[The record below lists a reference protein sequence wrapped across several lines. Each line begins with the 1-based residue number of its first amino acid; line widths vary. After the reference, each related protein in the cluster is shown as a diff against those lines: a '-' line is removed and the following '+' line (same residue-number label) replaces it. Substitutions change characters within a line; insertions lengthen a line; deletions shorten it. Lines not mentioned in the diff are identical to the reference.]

1 MDFYRICER
10 TTKSGKVEIYPEFL
24 VGRSRDILI
33 QGRDFQAIWDEEKG
47 LWSTDEFDVA
57 TFVDRSLFE
66 HQKKLNGQLETV
78 VKPLSNYSNGL
89 WTSFQTWKSRLP
101 DNGQELNSK
110 LIFADSKPRK
120 EDYATAR
127 LPYSLEDGTPDA
139 WGRLIG
145 VLYDEDARRKLEW
158 IIGSIVA
165 GDSKRIQK
173 FAVLY
178 GPPGSGKSTVLNIL
192 ELLFQ
197 GYTTTF
203 DAGALGSKSDQF
215 ATSSLAKSSLVAID
229 QDGDLSRI
237 ESNGLLNSIV
247 AHETI
252 LINEKG
258 VRRFPKRVNAILF
271 IGTNK
276 PVKITDSKSGII
288 RRLIDISPTGDKLDI
303 GEYQTLMTQIRD
315 ELGRIAN
322 HCLEVYRSLG
332 KHYYDGYRPQEM
344 MMNTNVVFNFVA
356 ENYLQ
361 FKEDGQVTLNM
372 AYKMYKEYCAESN
385 IPYPKSKHLFRE
397 ELRDYFDTFEERV
410 QRGGNRY
417 RSLYSG
423 FRTYLIDAPELEP
436 RPEEPYSLDLD
447 QEESLLDDILM
458 ECPAQQAG
466 PSGTPQFRWA
476 NVHTTLKDIDTH
488 EVHYVKVPENHIV
501 IDFDIKTDG
510 KKDLNRNLQE
520 ASKWPPT
527 YAETSQGGN
536 GIHLHYI
543 YDGDPTELARLYDED
558 IEIKV
563 FTGDSSLRRRVTH
576 CNNIPVAHISEGL
589 PLKERKVINK
599 TTMANEKKLRDLIER
614 NLRKEIHPATK
625 PSIDFIA
632 KILRDAQ
639 DQNMI
644 YDVKDLK
651 PRILAF
657 AMNSTHQAD
666 AAIKTVME
674 MPFTNEDPEVNT
686 IGFPSDELVFFDV
699 EVFPNLFLVNWKVKG
714 NPVVHRMI
722 NPTPEEIEALCEMR
736 LIGFNCR
743 KYDNHIL
750 YARTLGFNN
759 AKLYDLSKRIIENS
773 VTAGFVEAY
782 NLSYTDVYDFA
793 ATKMSLK
800 KWEIELGLHHQEL
813 GLPWDEN
820 VPEERWEEVAEYCDN
835 DVIATE
841 EVFNHLHADW
851 QARLML
857 AQLSGLTPNDTTNKH
872 SQFII
877 FGKNR
882 NPQDEFVYTDLSEQF
897 PGYQYSFGKSTYRG
911 EEVGEGGYVYAEE
924 GIYVDV
930 ALLDV
935 ASMHP
940 TSIECLNLFGNRYT
954 KRFSEIKQ
962 ARVAIKHHDDESAR
976 ALLDGAL
983 VPFLEEGVDY
993 EALAFAL
1000 KIVINSVYGLTAA
1013 KFDNPFKD
1021 PRNVDNIVAKRGA
1034 LFMVDLKHFVQEQ
1047 GFDVAHIKTDSIKI
1061 PRATPEII
1069 EKVMEFGKKYGYTF
1083 EHEATY
1089 DRMCLVNK
1097 AVYVDYCD
1105 GHWSAT
1111 GAQFQHPYVFKELF
1125 SKEELDIKDVA
1136 ETKSVTT
1143 ALYLNNGSEENPEM
1157 EFVGKT
1163 GAFVPV
1169 NRGGGIL
1176 LREKDGNYHAASGST
1191 GYRWV
1196 QFEAFKNAHPE
1207 DWKEWV
1213 DWGYFEGLADTAK
1226 AAVSEYG
1233 DFEAFT
1239 LGA

>member
-158 IIGSIVA
+158 LIGSIVA

-178 GPPGSGKSTVLNIL
+178 GPPGSGKSTILNIL

-303 GEYQTLMTQIRD
+303 SEYQTLMTQIRD

-361 FKEDGQVTLNM
+361 FKEDDSVTLNM

-397 ELRDYFDTFEERV
+397 ELRDYFDDFQDRV

-423 FRTYLIDAPELEP
+423 FRAYLIDTPELEAK
-436 RPEEPYSLDLD
+436 PEEPYSLDLD
-447 QEESLLDDILM
+447 QEESLLDDVLM

-476 NVHTTLKDIDTH
+476 NVRTTLKDIDTH

-563 FTGDSSLRRRVTH
+563 FTGDSSLRRKVTH
-576 CNNIPVAHISEGL
+576 CNNIPVAHISDGL

-599 TTMANEKKLRDLIER
+599 ITMANEKKLRDLIER

-686 IGFPSDELVFFDV
+686 IGFPSDDLVFFDV

-773 VTAGFVEAY
+773 VTAGFLEAY

-882 NPQDEFVYTDLSEQF
+882 NPQDEFVYTDLSQQF

-911 EEVGEGGYVYAEE
+911 EEIGEGGYIYAEE

-940 TSIECLNLFGNRYT
+940 TSIECLNLFGDRYT
-954 KRFSEIKQ
+954 KRFSELKQ
-962 ARVAIKHHDDESAR
+962 ARVAIKHHDDKSAR

-983 VPFLEEGVDY
+983 APFLEEGVDY

-1013 KFDNPFKD
+1013 KFANPFKD

-1125 SKEELDIKDVA
+1125 SKEELDIKDVS

-1143 ALYLNNGSEENPEM
+1143 ALYLNNGTEDKPEM

-1176 LREKDGNYHAASGST
+1176 LREKNGDYHAASGST

-1196 QFEAFKNAHPE
+1196 QFEAFKEAHPD

-1213 DWGYFEGLADTAK
+1213 DWSYFEGLAESAK
-1226 AAVSEYG
+1226 AAISEYG

>member
-303 GEYQTLMTQIRD
+303 GEYQTLLTQIRD
-315 ELGRIAN
+315 ELGKIAN

-361 FKEDGQVTLNM
+361 FKEDDQVTLNM

-397 ELRDYFDTFEERV
+397 ELRDYFDDFQERV
-410 QRGGNRY
+410 QQGGTRY

-423 FRTYLIDAPELEP
+423 FRAYLIDAPELEP
-436 RPEEPYSLDLD
+436 KPEEPYSLDLD
-447 QEESLLDDILM
+447 QEESLLDEVLM

-476 NVHTTLKDIDTH
+476 NVRTTLKDIDTH

-501 IDFDIKTDG
+501 IDFDIKTNG
-510 KKDLNRNLQE
+510 KKDLNCNLQE

-563 FTGDSSLRRRVTH
+563 FTGDSSLRRKVSH
-576 CNNIPVAHISEGL
+576 CNNIPVAHISDGL

-674 MPFTNEDPEVNT
+674 MPFTNEDPEVNV

-841 EVFNHLHADW
+841 EVFKHLHADW

-882 NPQDEFVYTDLSEQF
+882 NPQDEFVYTDLSQQF
-897 PGYQYSFGKSTYRG
+897 PGYQYSFGKSTYRS

-924 GIYVDV
+924 GIYIDV

-940 TSIECLNLFGNRYT
+940 TSIECLNLFGDRYT

-983 VPFLEEGVDY
+983 APFLEEGVDY

-1013 KFDNPFKD
+1013 KFANPFKD

-1143 ALYLNNGSEENPEM
+1143 ALYLNNGTEENPEM

-1196 QFEAFKNAHPE
+1196 QFEAFKNAHPD

-1226 AAVSEYG
+1226 AAVCEYG

>member
-33 QGRDFQAIWDEEKG
+33 QGRDFQAIWDEDKG

-139 WGRLIG
+139 WGRLVG

-158 IIGSIVA
+158 LIGSIVA

-178 GPPGSGKSTVLNIL
+178 GPPGSGKSTILNIL

-271 IGTNK
+271 VGTNK

-303 GEYQTLMTQIRD
+303 SEYQTLMTKIRD

-332 KHYYDGYRPQEM
+332 KHYYDGYRPQDM
-344 MMNTNVVFNFVA
+344 LMNTNVVFNFVA

-361 FKEDGQVTLNM
+361 FKEDDQVTLNM

-397 ELRDYFDTFEERV
+397 ELRDYFEDFQERV
-410 QRGGNRY
+410 QQGGTRY

-423 FRTYLIDAPELEP
+423 FRSYLIDAPELEP
-436 RPEEPYSLDLD
+436 QPEEPYSLDLD
-447 QEESLLDDILM
+447 QEESLLDEVLM

-476 NVHTTLKDIDTH
+476 NVRTTLKDINTH

-558 IEIKV
+558 VEIKV
-563 FTGDSSLRRRVTH
+563 FTGDSSLRRKVTH

-674 MPFTNEDPEVNT
+674 MPFTNEDPEVN
-686 IGFPSDELVFFDV
+686 IVGFPSDELVFFDV

-773 VTAGFVEAY
+773 VTAGFLEAY

-882 NPQDEFVYTDLSEQF
+882 NPQDEFIYTDLSQQF

-940 TSIECLNLFGNRYT
+940 TSIECLNLFGDRYT

-983 VPFLEEGVDY
+983 APFLEEGVDY

-1013 KFDNPFKD
+1013 KFANPFKD

-1196 QFEAFKNAHPE
+1196 QFEAFKNAHPD

>member
-66 HQKKLNGQLETV
+66 HQNKLNGQLETV

-258 VRRFPKRVNAILF
+258 VRRYPKRINALLF

-288 RRLIDISPTGDKLDI
+288 RRLIDISPTGEKLDI
-303 GEYQTLMTQIRD
+303 DEYQTLMTQIRD
-315 ELGRIAN
+315 ELGKIAN

-332 KHYYDGYRPQEM
+332 KHYYDGYRPQDM
-344 MMNTNVVFNFVA
+344 LMNTNVVFNFVA

-361 FKEDGQVTLNM
+361 FKEDNGVSLNM
-372 AYKMYKEYCAESN
+372 AYKMYKEYCTDSN
-385 IPYPKSKHLFRE
+385 IPYPKSRHIFRE
-397 ELRDYFDTFEERV
+397 ELRDYFDEFHERV
-410 QRGGNRY
+410 RQGERRY
-417 RSLYSG
+417 RNLYSG
-423 FRTYLIDAPELEP
+423 FRAYLIDAPELEP
-436 RPEEPYSLDLD
+436 KPEEPYSLDLD
-447 QEESLLDDILM
+447 QEESILDEVLM

-466 PSGTPQFRWA
+466 ANGTPQFRWA
-476 NVHTTLKDIDTH
+476 NVRTHLKDIDTH

-536 GIHLHYI
+536 GVHLHYI
-543 YDGDPTELARLYDED
+543 YDGDPTELARIYDED

-563 FTGDSSLRRRVTH
+563 FTGDSSLRRKVTH
-576 CNNIPVAHISEGL
+576 CNNIPVAHISDGL

-813 GLPWDEN
+813 GLTWDEN

-857 AQLSGLTPNDTTNKH
+857 AKLSGLTPNDTTNKH

-882 NPQDEFVYTDLSEQF
+882 NPQDEFVYTDLSQQF

-924 GIYVDV
+924 GIYVNV

-940 TSIECLNLFGNRYT
+940 TSIECLNLFGDRYT
-954 KRFSEIKQ
+954 KRFSEIKR

-983 VPFLEEGVDY
+983 APFLEEGVDY

-1013 KFDNPFKD
+1013 KFANPFKD

-1196 QFEAFKNAHPE
+1196 QFEAFKEAHLD

>member
-127 LPYSLEDGTPDA
+127 LSYSLEDGTPDA

-158 IIGSIVA
+158 LIGSIVA

-178 GPPGSGKSTVLNIL
+178 GPPGSGKSTILNIL

-203 DAGALGSKSDQF
+203 DAGALGSKTDQF
-215 ATSSLAKSSLVAID
+215 ATSSLGKSSLVAID

-237 ESNGLLNSIV
+237 ETNGLLNSVV

-258 VRRFPKRVNAILF
+258 VRRYPKRINALLF

-288 RRLIDISPTGDKLDI
+288 RRLIDISPTGETVGPD
-303 GEYQTLMTQIRD
+303 EYQTLMTQIRD
-315 ELGRIAN
+315 ELGKIAN
-322 HCLEVYRSLG
+322 HSLGVYRSLG
-332 KHYYDGYRPQEM
+332 KHYYDAYKPQDM
-344 MMNTNVVFNFVA
+344 MLRTNVLYNFVE
-356 ENYLQ
+356 ENYLL
-361 FKEDGQVTLNM
+361 FKTEEYIPLTM
-372 AYKMYKEYCAESN
+372 AYKLYKEYCSESN
-385 IPYPKSKHLFRE
+385 IPYPKSRYIFRE
-397 ELRDYFDTFEERV
+397 ELKDYFNHFDERR
-410 QRGGNRY
+410 QAGGDRLRNV
-417 RSLYSG
+417 YSG
-423 FRTYLIDAPELEP
+423 FRTYLIDSPELEP
-436 RPEEPYSLDLD
+436 SPEEPYSLDLD
-447 QEESLLDDILM
+447 QEESLLDEILM

-476 NVHTTLKDIDTH
+476 NVRTTLKDIDTH

-563 FTGDSSLRRRVTH
+563 FTGDSSLRRKVTH

-674 MPFTNEDPEVNT
+674 MPFTNEDPELNT

-773 VTAGFVEAY
+773 ITAGFVEAY

-882 NPQDEFVYTDLSEQF
+882 NPQDEFVYTDLSQQF
-897 PGYQYSFGKSTYRG
+897 PGYQYSFCKSTYRG

-940 TSIECLNLFGNRYT
+940 TSIECLNLFGDRYT

-983 VPFLEEGVDY
+983 APFLEEGVDY

-1013 KFDNPFKD
+1013 KFANPFKD

-1196 QFEAFKNAHPE
+1196 QFEAFKNAHPD

>member
-127 LPYSLEDGTPDA
+127 LPYSLEDGAPDA

-158 IIGSIVA
+158 LIGSIVA

-303 GEYQTLMTQIRD
+303 SEYQTLMTQIRD
-315 ELGRIAN
+315 ELGKIAN
-322 HCLEVYRSLG
+322 HCLEVYRGLG

-361 FKEDGQVTLNM
+361 FKEEDQVTLNM

-397 ELRDYFDTFEERV
+397 EFRDYFDEFHERV
-410 QRGGNRY
+410 RQGVTRF

-423 FRTYLIDAPELEP
+423 FRAYLIDAPELEP
-436 RPEEPYSLDLD
+436 KPEEPYSLDLD
-447 QEESLLDDILM
+447 QGESLLDEQLM

-466 PSGTPQFRWA
+466 ASGTPQFRWA

-563 FTGDSSLRRRVTH
+563 FTGDSSLRRKVTH

-589 PLKERKVINK
+589 PLKERKMINK

-857 AQLSGLTPNDTTNKH
+857 AKLSGLTPNDTTNKH

-882 NPQDEFVYTDLSEQF
+882 NPQDEFVYTDLSKQF

-940 TSIECLNLFGNRYT
+940 TSIECLNLFGDRYT

-983 VPFLEEGVDY
+983 APFLEEGVDY

-1013 KFDNPFKD
+1013 KFANPFKD

-1125 SKEELDIKDVA
+1125 SKEGLDIKDVA

-1196 QFEAFKNAHPE
+1196 QFEAFKNSHPE

-1213 DWGYFEGLADTAK
+1213 DWGYFEGLADAAK

>member
-127 LPYSLEDGTPDA
+127 LPYSLENGTPDA

-303 GEYQTLMTQIRD
+303 SEYQTLLTQIRD
-315 ELGRIAN
+315 ELGKIAN

-344 MMNTNVVFNFVA
+344 MMNTNVVFNFVS

-361 FKEDGQVTLNM
+361 FKEEDQVTLNM

-397 ELRDYFDTFEERV
+397 EFRDYFDEFHERV
-410 QRGGNRY
+410 RQGENRF

-423 FRTYLIDAPELEP
+423 FRAYLIDAPELEP
-436 RPEEPYSLDLD
+436 KPEEPYSLDLD
-447 QEESLLDDILM
+447 QEESLLDGVLM

-476 NVHTTLKDIDTH
+476 NVRTTLKDINTH

-563 FTGDSSLRRRVTH
+563 FTGDSSLRRKVTH

-651 PRILAF
+651 PRILTF
-657 AMNSTHQAD
+657 AMNSSHQAD

-674 MPFTNEDPEVNT
+674 MPFTNEDPEVNI

-882 NPQDEFVYTDLSEQF
+882 NPQDEFVYTDLSQQF

-940 TSIECLNLFGNRYT
+940 TSIECLNLFGDRYT

-983 VPFLEEGVDY
+983 APFLEEGVDY

-1013 KFDNPFKD
+1013 KFANPFKD

-1069 EKVMEFGKKYGYTF
+1069 EKVMEFGKKYGYIF

-1143 ALYLNNGSEENPEM
+1143 ALYLNNGTEENPEM

-1213 DWGYFEGLADTAK
+1213 DWSYFEGLAESAK

>member
-1 MDFYRICER
+1 M
-10 TTKSGKVEIYPEFL
+10 
-24 VGRSRDILI
+24 
-33 QGRDFQAIWDEEKG
+33 
-47 LWSTDEFDVA
+47 
-57 TFVDRSLFE
+57 
-66 HQKKLNGQLETV
+66 
-78 VKPLSNYSNGL
+78 
-89 WTSFQTWKSRLP
+89 
-101 DNGQELNSK
+101 
-110 LIFADSKPRK
+110 
-120 EDYATAR
+120 
-127 LPYSLEDGTPDA
+127 
-139 WGRLIG
+139 
-145 VLYDEDARRKLEW
+145 
-158 IIGSIVA
+158 A

-237 ESNGLLNSIV
+237 EYNGLLNSIV

-303 GEYQTLMTQIRD
+303 SEYQTLMTQIRD

-361 FKEDGQVTLNM
+361 FKEEDQVTLNM
-372 AYKMYKEYCAESN
+372 AYKMYKEYCTESN

-397 ELRDYFDTFEERV
+397 EFRDYFDEFHERV
-410 QRGGNRY
+410 RQGGNRF
-417 RSLYSG
+417 RNLYSG
-423 FRTYLIDAPELEP
+423 FRAYLIDSPELEP
-436 RPEEPYSLDLD
+436 KPEEPYSLDLD
-447 QEESLLDDILM
+447 QEESLLDGVLM

-476 NVHTTLKDIDTH
+476 NVRTTLKDIDTH

-563 FTGDSSLRRRVTH
+563 FTGDSSLRRKVTH

-674 MPFTNEDPEVNT
+674 MPFTNEDPEVNI

-857 AQLSGLTPNDTTNKH
+857 AKLSGLTPNDTTNKH

-940 TSIECLNLFGNRYT
+940 TSIECLNLFGDRYT

-983 VPFLEEGVDY
+983 APFLEEGVDY

-1013 KFDNPFKD
+1013 KFANPFKD

-1111 GAQFQHPYVFKELF
+1111 GAQFQHSYVFKELF

-1143 ALYLNNGSEENPEM
+1143 ALYLNNGTEDKPEM

-1196 QFEAFKNAHPE
+1196 QFEAFKNAHSD

>member
-10 TTKSGKVEIYPEFL
+10 VKNGKVEIYPEFL
-24 VGRSRDILI
+24 VCRSRDILI
-33 QGRDFQAIWDEEKG
+33 QGGDFQAVWNEEKG

-57 TFVDRSLFE
+57 HIVDKDLFSYQAE
-66 HQKKLNGQLETV
+66 KKGSIDTV
-78 VKPLSNYSNGL
+78 VKPLANYSNGG

-101 DNGQELNSK
+101 DNSHELNTK
-110 LIFADSKPRK
+110 LIFADTASRK
-120 EDYATAR
+120 EDYGTAR

-158 IIGSIVA
+158 LIGSIVA

-203 DAGALGSKSDQF
+203 DAGALGSRSDQF
-215 ATSSLAKSSLVAID
+215 STSSLAKSSLVAID

-237 ESNGLLNSIV
+237 ESNGLLNSAV

-258 VRRFPKRVNAILF
+258 VKRYPKRINAILF

-276 PVKITDSKSGII
+276 PVKITDSKSGLI
-288 RRLIDISPTGDKLDI
+288 RRLIDISPTGETVPAD
-303 GEYQTLMTQIRD
+303 EYQTLMTQIQD
-315 ELGRIAN
+315 ELGKIAN

-332 KHYYDGYRPQEM
+332 KHYYDAYMPQDM
-344 MMNTNVVFNFVA
+344 MLRTNVLYNFVE
-356 ENYLQ
+356 ENYLL
-361 FKEDGQVTLNM
+361 FKSEEYISLTM
-372 AYKMYKEYCAESN
+372 AYKLYKEYCSESN
-385 IPYPKSKHLFRE
+385 IPYPKSRYIFRE
-397 ELRDYFDTFEERV
+397 ELKDYFDGFHSRV
-410 QRGGNRY
+410 
-417 RSLYSG
+417 RSGDDRLRNVYTG
-423 FRTYLIDAPELEP
+423 FRHYLLDSPELEAV
-436 RPEEPYSLDLD
+436 PENPYRLDLD
-447 QEESLLDDILM
+447 HTESLLDGILA

-466 PSGTPQFRWA
+466 PNDTPQYRWK
-476 NVHTTLKDIDTH
+476 NVHTLLKDIDTH
-488 EVHYVKVPENHIV
+488 ETHYVKVPENHIV
-501 IDFDIKTDG
+501 IDFDIKQDG
-510 KKDLNRNLQE
+510 RKDLNRNLQE
-520 ASKWPPT
+520 ASNWPPT
-527 YAETSQGGN
+527 YAETSKGGN
-536 GIHLHYI
+536 GVHLHYI
-543 YDGDPTELARLYDED
+543 YDGDPSELARLYAED

-563 FTGDSSLRRRVTH
+563 FTGDSSLRRKVTH

-599 TTMANEKKLRDLIER
+599 ATMANEKKLRELIER

-625 PSIDFIA
+625 PSVDFIA
-632 KILRDAQ
+632 KILRDAKEQ
-639 DQNMI
+639 GMI

-657 AMNSTHQAD
+657 AMNSTNQSE

-674 MPFTNEDPEVNT
+674 MPFTNEDPDEKI
-686 IGFPSDELVFFDV
+686 IGFPTEELVFFDC
-699 EVFPNLFLVNWKVKG
+699 EVFPNLFIVNWKVKG

-722 NPTPEEIEALCEMR
+722 NPTPEEIEALIEMR

-773 VTAGFVEAY
+773 LTAGFVEAY
-782 NLSYTDVYDFA
+782 NLSYADVYDFA

-813 GLPWDEN
+813 GIPWDEN

-841 EVFNHLHADW
+841 EVFDHLHADW

-857 AQLSGLTPNDTTNKH
+857 AKLSGLTPNDTTNKH
-872 SQFII
+872 SQHII

-882 NPQDEFVYTDLSEQF
+882 NPQSEFVYTDLSKQF
-897 PGYQYSFGKSTYRG
+897 PGYQYAFGKSIYRG
-911 EEVGEGGYVYAEE
+911 EEIGEGGYVYEEE
-924 GIYVDV
+924 GIWVDV
-930 ALLDV
+930 ALLDI

-940 TSIECLNLFGNRYT
+940 TSIECLNLFGDRYT

-962 ARVAIKHHDDESAR
+962 ARVAIKHHDDDTAR
-976 ALLDGAL
+976 KLLDGAL
-983 VPFLEEGVDY
+983 SQFLDEGVDY

-1013 KFDNPFKD
+1013 KFANPFKD

-1047 GFDVAHIKTDSIKI
+1047 GFDVCHIKTDSIKI

-1097 AVYVDYCD
+1097 AVYVDYEA

-1125 SKEELDIKDVA
+1125 SKEELDIRDVA

-1143 ALYLNNGSEENPEM
+1143 ALYLNNGTEEKPEM

-1176 LREKDGNYHAASGST
+1176 LREKDGKYHAASGST
-1191 GYRWV
+1191 GHRWV
-1196 QFEAFKNAHPE
+1196 QYESFKNAHPD

-1213 DWGYFEGLADTAK
+1213 DWSYFEGLAESAK
-1226 AAVSEYG
+1226 AAIEAYG
-1233 DFEAFT
+1233 DFESFV

>member
-66 HQKKLNGQLETV
+66 HQKNHKGQIETV
-78 VKPLSNYSNGL
+78 VKTMSNYNTGL

-101 DNGQELNSK
+101 DNGQELNAK
-110 LIFADSKPRK
+110 LIFADSTPRK

-127 LPYSLEDGTPDA
+127 LPYSLEEGSPDA
-139 WGRLIG
+139 WGTLIG
-145 VLYDEDARRKLEW
+145 TLYDEDARRKLEW
-158 IIGSIVA
+158 LIGSIVA

-215 ATSSLAKSSLVAID
+215 ATSTLGKSSLVAID

-237 ESNGLLNSIV
+237 ETNGLLNSVV

-258 VRRFPKRVNAILF
+258 VKRYPKRINALLF

-288 RRLIDISPTGDKLDI
+288 RRLIDISPTGQTVGAD
-303 GEYQTLMTQIRD
+303 EYQTLMTQIRD
-315 ELGRIAN
+315 ELGKIAN
-322 HCLEVYRSLG
+322 HCLGVYRSLG
-332 KHYYDGYRPQEM
+332 KHYYDAYKPQDM
-344 MMNTNVVFNFVA
+344 MMKTNVIYNFV
-356 ENYLQ
+356 EEHYLL
-361 FKEDGQVTLNM
+361 FKEEEFVSLTM
-372 AYKMYKEYCAESN
+372 AYKLYKEYCSESN
-385 IPYPKSKHLFRE
+385 IPYPSSRHQFRE
-397 ELRDYFDTFEERV
+397 ELKDYFDRFDER
-410 QRGGNRY
+410 RRFGGDRLRNV
-417 RSLYSG
+417 YSG
-423 FRTYLIDAPELEP
+423 FKYHLLDPTELEAT
-436 RPEEPYSLDLD
+436 PEEPYSLDLD
-447 QEESLLDDILM
+447 SSESILDEALAD
-458 ECPAQQAG
+458 CPAQQAG

-476 NVHTTLKDIDTH
+476 NVRTTLREIDTH

-510 KKDLNRNLQE
+510 RKDLNRNLQA
-520 ASKWPPT
+520 ASEWPPT

-536 GIHLHYI
+536 GVHLHYI
-543 YDGDPTELARLYDED
+543 YDGDPSELARLYDED

-563 FTGDSSLRRRVTH
+563 FTGDSSLRRKVTH

-589 PLKERKVINK
+589 PFKEKKVINK
-599 TTMANEKKLRDLIER
+599 TTMANEKKVRELIER
-614 NLRKEIHPATK
+614 NLRKEIHPSTK
-625 PSIDFIA
+625 PSVDFIA
-632 KILRDAQ
+632 KILRDAKEQ
-639 DQNMI
+639 GMV

-651 PRILAF
+651 PRVLAF
-657 AMNSTHQAD
+657 AMNSTNQSE

-674 MPFTNEDPEVNT
+674 MPFTNEDPEEKSV
-686 IGFPSDELVFFDV
+686 GFPTGELVFFDC

-714 NPVVHRMI
+714 NPQVHRMI

-736 LIGFNCR
+736 LVGFNCR

-820 VPEERWEEVAEYCDN
+820 VPEDRWEEVAEYCDN

-857 AQLSGLTPNDTTNKH
+857 AELSGLTPNDTTNKH

-882 NPQDEFVYTDLSEQF
+882 NPQSEFVYTDLSEQF
-897 PGYQYSFGKSTYRG
+897 PGYQYAFGKSTYRG
-911 EEVGEGGYVYAEE
+911 EEVGEGGYVYAEP

-940 TSIECLNLFGNRYT
+940 TSIECLNLFGDRYT

-962 ARVAIKHHDDESAR
+962 ARVAIKHHDDKLAGS
-976 ALLDGAL
+976 LLDGAL
-983 VPFLEEGVDY
+983 KPFLEEGVDY

-1013 KFDNPFKD
+1013 KFPNAFKD

-1097 AVYVDYCD
+1097 AVYVDYED
-1105 GHWSAT
+1105 GKWSAT

-1125 SKEELDIKDVA
+1125 SKEELDIRDVA

-1143 ALYLNNGSEENPEM
+1143 ALYLNNGTEENPDM

-1196 QFEAFKNAHPE
+1196 QFESFKEAHAE
-1207 DWKEWV
+1207 DWKEYV
-1213 DWGYFEGLADTAK
+1213 DWDYFEGLADDAK
-1226 AAVSEYG
+1226 AAVGEFG

>member
-33 QGRDFQAIWDEEKG
+33 QGRDFQAIWNEEKG

-110 LIFADSKPRK
+110 LIFADSKSRK

-139 WGRLIG
+139 WGRLVG

-303 GEYQTLMTQIRD
+303 SEYQTLMTQIRD

-322 HCLEVYRSLG
+322 HCLEVYRGLG

-361 FKEDGQVTLNM
+361 FKEEDQVTLNM

-397 ELRDYFDTFEERV
+397 ELRDYFEDFQERV
-410 QRGGNRY
+410 QQGGTRY

-423 FRTYLIDAPELEP
+423 FRAYLIDAPELEP
-436 RPEEPYSLDLD
+436 QPEEPYSLDLD
-447 QEESLLDDILM
+447 QEESVLDEVLM

-476 NVHTTLKDIDTH
+476 NVRTHLKDIDTH
-488 EVHYVKVPENHIV
+488 KVHYVKVPENHIV
-501 IDFDIKTDG
+501 IDFDIKTNG

-563 FTGDSSLRRRVTH
+563 FTGDSSLRRKVTH

-614 NLRKEIHPATK
+614 NLRKGIHPATK

-699 EVFPNLFLVNWKVKG
+699 EVFPNLFLVNWKVMG

-813 GLPWDEN
+813 GLPWDKN

-841 EVFNHLHADW
+841 EVFKHLHADW

-857 AQLSGLTPNDTTNKH
+857 AELSGLTPNDTTNKH

-882 NPQDEFVYTDLSEQF
+882 NPQDEFVYTDLSQEF

-940 TSIECLNLFGNRYT
+940 TSIECLNLFGDRYT

-983 VPFLEEGVDY
+983 APFLEEGVDY

-1013 KFDNPFKD
+1013 KFANPFKD

-1034 LFMVDLKHFVQEQ
+1034 LFMVDLKHFVQAQ

-1196 QFEAFKNAHPE
+1196 QFEAFKNAHPD

-1213 DWGYFEGLADTAK
+1213 DWGYFEGLADAAK
-1226 AAVSEYG
+1226 AAVCEYG

>member
-101 DNGQELNSK
+101 DNGQELNAK

-127 LPYSLEDGTPDA
+127 LPYSLEDGTPESWD
-139 WGRLIG
+139 RLIG
-145 VLYDEDARRKLEW
+145 ILYDEGARRKLEW

-165 GDSKRIQK
+165 GDSRRLQK

-258 VRRFPKRVNAILF
+258 VRRYPKRINAFLF

-303 GEYQTLMTQIRD
+303 DEYQTLMTQIRD
-315 ELGRIAN
+315 ELGKIAN
-322 HCLEVYRSLG
+322 HCLGVYRSLG
-332 KHYYDGYRPQEM
+332 KHYYDGYRPQDM
-344 MMNTNVVFNFVA
+344 LMNTNVVFNFVA

-361 FKEDGQVTLNM
+361 FKEDDGVTLNM

-385 IPYPKSKHLFRE
+385 IPYPKSRHVFRE
-397 ELRDYFDTFEERV
+397 ELRDYFDEFHERV
-410 QRGGNRY
+410 QQGGNRF

-423 FRTYLIDAPELEP
+423 FRAYLIDAPELEP
-436 RPEEPYSLDLD
+436 NPEEPYSLDLD
-447 QEESLLDDILM
+447 QEESLLDEQLM

-466 PSGTPQFRWA
+466 PNGTPQFRWA
-476 NVHTTLKDIDTH
+476 NVRTTLKDIDTH

-501 IDFDIKTDG
+501 IDFDIKVDG
-510 KKDLNRNLQE
+510 KKDLTRNLQE

-536 GIHLHYI
+536 GVHLHYI

-563 FTGDSSLRRRVTH
+563 FTGDSSLRRKVSH

-599 TTMANEKKLRDLIER
+599 TTMSNEKKLRDLIER
-614 NLRKEIHPATK
+614 NLRKEIHPSTK
-625 PSIDFIA
+625 PSVDFIA

-674 MPFTNEDPEVNT
+674 MPFTNEDPEEKVV
-686 IGFPSDELVFFDV
+686 GFPSGELVFFDV
-699 EVFPNLFLVNWKVKG
+699 EVFPNLFLVNWKVMG
-714 NPVVHRMI
+714 IPTVHRMI

-736 LIGFNCR
+736 LVGFNCR

-841 EVFNHLHADW
+841 EVFKHLHADW

-857 AQLSGLTPNDTTNKH
+857 AKLSGLTPNDTTNKH

-882 NPQDEFVYTDLSEQF
+882 NPQSEFVYTDLSQQF

-911 EEVGEGGYVYAEE
+911 EEVGEGGYVDAEE

-930 ALLDV
+930 ALLDI

-940 TSIECLNLFGNRYT
+940 TSIECLNLFGDRYT

-962 ARVAIKHHDDESAR
+962 ARVAIKHHDDETAR

-983 VPFLEEGVDY
+983 APFLEEGVDY

-1013 KFDNPFKD
+1013 KFANPFKD

-1097 AVYVDYCD
+1097 AVYVAYCD

-1125 SKEELDIKDVA
+1125 SKEELNIKDVA

-1143 ALYLNNGSEENPEM
+1143 ALYLNNGTEENPEM

-1191 GYRWV
+1191 GHRWV
-1196 QFEAFKNAHPE
+1196 QFESFKEAHPD

-1213 DWGYFEGLADTAK
+1213 DWSYFEGLAESAK
-1226 AAVSEYG
+1226 AAISEYG

>member
-303 GEYQTLMTQIRD
+303 SEYQTLMTQIRD
-315 ELGRIAN
+315 ELGKIAN
-322 HCLEVYRSLG
+322 HCLDVYRSLG

-361 FKEDGQVTLNM
+361 FKEDNAVTLNM
-372 AYKMYKEYCAESN
+372 AYKMYKEYCTESN
-385 IPYPKSKHLFRE
+385 IPYPKSRHLFRE
-397 ELRDYFDTFEERV
+397 ELRDYFDDFQERV
-410 QRGGNRY
+410 QQGGNRY

-423 FRTYLIDAPELEP
+423 FRAYLIDAPELEP
-436 RPEEPYSLDLD
+436 KPEEPYSLDLD
-447 QEESLLDDILM
+447 QEESLLDEILM

-476 NVHTTLKDIDTH
+476 NVCTTLKDIDTH

-563 FTGDSSLRRRVTH
+563 FTGDSSLRRKVSH
-576 CNNIPVAHISEGL
+576 CNNIPIAHISEGL

-882 NPQDEFVYTDLSEQF
+882 NPQDEFVYTDLSQQF

-930 ALLDV
+930 ALLDI

-940 TSIECLNLFGNRYT
+940 TSIECLNLFGDRYT
-954 KRFSEIKQ
+954 KRFSEIKK

-983 VPFLEEGVDY
+983 APFLEEGVDY

-1013 KFDNPFKD
+1013 KFANPFKD
-1021 PRNVDNIVAKRGA
+1021 PRNMDNIVAKRGA

-1125 SKEELDIKDVA
+1125 SKEGLDIKDVA

-1196 QFEAFKNAHPE
+1196 QFEAFKNAHPD

-1213 DWGYFEGLADTAK
+1213 DWSYFEGLAESAK
-1226 AAVSEYG
+1226 AAVCEYG

>member
-303 GEYQTLMTQIRD
+303 SEYQTLMTQIRD

-361 FKEDGQVTLNM
+361 FKEDDAVTLNM

-385 IPYPKSKHLFRE
+385 IPYTKSKHLFRE
-397 ELRDYFDTFEERV
+397 ELRDYFDDFQDRV

-423 FRTYLIDAPELEP
+423 FRAYLIDAPELEAS
-436 RPEEPYSLDLD
+436 PEEPYSLDLD
-447 QEESLLDDILM
+447 QEESILDEQLM

-476 NVHTTLKDIDTH
+476 NVRTTLKDIDTH

-563 FTGDSSLRRRVTH
+563 FTGDSSLRRKVTH

-722 NPTPEEIEALCEMR
+722 NPTPEEIESLCEMR

-759 AKLYDLSKRIIENS
+759 AKLYDLSKRIIDNS

-882 NPQDEFVYTDLSEQF
+882 NPQDEFVYTDLSQQF

-940 TSIECLNLFGNRYT
+940 TSIECLNLFGDRYT
-954 KRFSEIKQ
+954 KRFSEIKK

-983 VPFLEEGVDY
+983 APFLEEGVDY

-1013 KFDNPFKD
+1013 KFANPFKD

-1069 EKVMEFGKKYGYTF
+1069 EKVMKFGKKYGYTF

-1125 SKEELDIKDVA
+1125 SNEELDIKDVA

-1143 ALYLNNGSEENPEM
+1143 ALYLNNGTEDNPEM

-1196 QFEAFKNAHPE
+1196 QFEAFKNAHPD

-1213 DWGYFEGLADTAK
+1213 DWSYFEGLADTAK
-1226 AAVSEYG
+1226 AAVGEYG

>member
-10 TTKSGKVEIYPEFL
+10 TTKSGKVEIYPECL

-120 EDYATAR
+120 EDYATTR
-127 LPYSLEDGTPDA
+127 LPYSLEDGPPDA

-178 GPPGSGKSTVLNIL
+178 GPPGSGKSTILNIL

-215 ATSSLAKSSLVAID
+215 ATSSLSKSSLVAID

-258 VRRFPKRVNAILF
+258 VRRYPKRINAILF

-288 RRLIDISPTGDKLDI
+288 RRLIDISPTGNKLDI

-315 ELGRIAN
+315 ELGKIAN

-332 KHYYDGYRPQEM
+332 KYYYDGYRPQDM
-344 MMNTNVVFNFVA
+344 LMNTNVVFNFVA

-361 FKEDGQVTLNM
+361 FKDDDVVTLNM

-397 ELRDYFDTFEERV
+397 ELRDYFDDFQDRV

-423 FRTYLIDAPELEP
+423 FRAYLIDDPELEP
-436 RPEEPYSLDLD
+436 KPEEPYSLDLD
-447 QEESLLDDILM
+447 QEESLLDEVLM

-466 PSGTPQFRWA
+466 ANGTPQFRWA
-476 NVHTTLKDIDTH
+476 NVRTTLKDINTH

-563 FTGDSSLRRRVTH
+563 FTGDSSLRRKVTH
-576 CNNIPVAHISEGL
+576 CNNIQVAHISEGL

-674 MPFTNEDPEVNT
+674 MPFTNEDPEVNV

-841 EVFNHLHADW
+841 EVFKHLHADW

-857 AQLSGLTPNDTTNKH
+857 AKLSGLTPNDTTNKH

-930 ALLDV
+930 ALLDI

-940 TSIECLNLFGNRYT
+940 TSIECLNLFGDRYT

-983 VPFLEEGVDY
+983 APFLEEGVDY

-1013 KFDNPFKD
+1013 KFANPFKD

-1143 ALYLNNGSEENPEM
+1143 ALYLNNGTEDSPEM

-1196 QFEAFKNAHPE
+1196 QFEAFKNAHPD

>member
-303 GEYQTLMTQIRD
+303 SEYQTLMTQIRD
-315 ELGRIAN
+315 ELGKIAS

-361 FKEDGQVTLNM
+361 FKEENQVTLNM

-423 FRTYLIDAPELEP
+423 FRTYLIDAPELEAS
-436 RPEEPYSLDLD
+436 PEEPYSLDLD
-447 QEESLLDDILM
+447 QEESLLDEVLM

-476 NVHTTLKDIDTH
+476 NVRTHLKDIDTH

-563 FTGDSSLRRRVTH
+563 FTGDSSLRRKVAH

-614 NLRKEIHPATK
+614 NLRKEIHHATK

-911 EEVGEGGYVYAEE
+911 EEVGEGGYIYAEE

-935 ASMHP
+935 ESMHP
-940 TSIECLNLFGNRYT
+940 TSIECLNLFGDRYT
-954 KRFSEIKQ
+954 KRFSEIKL

-983 VPFLEEGVDY
+983 APFLDEGVDY

-1013 KFDNPFKD
+1013 KFANPFKD

-1061 PRATPEII
+1061 PRATPEIV

-1143 ALYLNNGSEENPEM
+1143 ALYLNNGTEENPEM

-1233 DFEAFT
+1233 DFESFT

>member
-66 HQKKLNGQLETV
+66 HQKNHKGQIETV
-78 VKPLSNYSNGL
+78 VKTMSNYNTGL

-110 LIFADSKPRK
+110 LIFADSNPRK

-127 LPYSLEDGTPDA
+127 LPYSLEEGSPDA

-145 VLYDEDARRKLEW
+145 TLYDEDARRKLEW
-158 IIGSIVA
+158 LIGSIVA

-215 ATSSLAKSSLVAID
+215 ATSSLGKSSLVAID

-258 VRRFPKRVNAILF
+258 VRRYPKRVNAILF
-271 IGTNK
+271 VGTNK

-288 RRLIDISPTGDKLDI
+288 RRLIDISPTGNKLDVS
-303 GEYQTLMTQIRD
+303 EYQTLMTQVRD

-322 HCLEVYRSLG
+322 HCLVTYRSLG
-332 KHYYDGYRPQEM
+332 KHYYDAYTPQGM
-344 MMNTNVVFNFVA
+344 MLRTNVLYNFVE
-356 ENYLQ
+356 ENYLL
-361 FKEDGQVTLNM
+361 FKEEKYISLTM
-372 AYKMYKEYCAESN
+372 AYKLYKEYCSESN
-385 IPYPKSKHLFRE
+385 IPYPKSRYLFRE
-397 ELRDYFDTFEERV
+397 ELKDYFDEFHSRV
-410 QRGGNRY
+410 
-417 RSLYSG
+417 RSGDDRLCNVYTG
-423 FRTYLIDAPELEP
+423 FKHHLLDPAELKASPEK
-436 RPEEPYSLDLD
+436 PYSLALD
-447 QEESLLDDILM
+447 YSESLLDDLLAD
-458 ECPAQQAG
+458 CPAQRAG
-466 PSGTPQFRWA
+466 DHGAPQFRWA
-476 NVHTTLKDIDTH
+476 NVRTTLREVDTSM
-488 EVHYVKVPENHIV
+488 VHYVKVPENHIV
-501 IDFDIKTDG
+501 IDFDIKINGEKSLT
-510 KKDLNRNLQE
+510 RNLEE

-527 YAETSQGGN
+527 YAEVSQGGK

-563 FTGDSSLRRRVTH
+563 FTGDSSLRRKVTH

-589 PLKERKVINK
+589 PFKEKKVINK
-599 TTMANEKKLRDLIER
+599 TTMANEKKVRELIER
-614 NLRKEIHPATK
+614 NLRKEIHPSTK

-632 KILRDAQ
+632 KILRDAKEQ
-639 DQNMI
+639 GMV

-651 PRILAF
+651 PRVLAF
-657 AMNSTHQAD
+657 AMNSTHQAE

-674 MPFTNEDPEVNT
+674 MPFTNEDPEEKTV
-686 IGFPSDELVFFDV
+686 GFPTGELVFFDC

-714 NPVVHRMI
+714 NPTVHRMI

-736 LIGFNCR
+736 LVGFNCR

-750 YARTLGFNN
+750 YARTLGFTN

-813 GLPWDEN
+813 GIPWDEN
-820 VPEERWEEVAEYCDN
+820 VPEDRWEEVAAYCDN

-857 AQLSGLTPNDTTNKH
+857 AELSGLTPNDTTNKH

-882 NPQDEFVYTDLSEQF
+882 NPQSEFVYTDLSEQF

-911 EEVGEGGYVYAEE
+911 EEVGEGGYVYAEP

-940 TSIECLNLFGNRYT
+940 TSIECLNLFGDRYT

-962 ARVAIKHHDDESAR
+962 ARVAIKHHDDETAR
-976 ALLDGAL
+976 KLLDGAL
-983 VPFLEEGVDY
+983 APFLEEGVDY

-1061 PRATPEII
+1061 PRATSEII
-1069 EKVMEFGKKYGYTF
+1069 KKVMAFGKKYGYTF

-1097 AVYVDYCD
+1097 AVYVDYED
-1105 GHWSAT
+1105 GKWSAT

-1125 SKEELDIKDVA
+1125 SKEELDIRDVA

-1143 ALYLNNGSEENPEM
+1143 ALYLNNGTEEKPEM

-1191 GYRWV
+1191 GHRWV
-1196 QFEAFKNAHPE
+1196 QFESFKEAHAD

-1213 DWGYFEGLADTAK
+1213 DWSYFEGLADDAK
-1226 AAVSEYG
+1226 AAVGDFG

>member
-303 GEYQTLMTQIRD
+303 SEYQTLMTQIRD
-315 ELGRIAN
+315 ELGQIAN

-361 FKEDGQVTLNM
+361 FKEDNAVTLNM

-385 IPYPKSKHLFRE
+385 IPYPKSRHIFRE
-397 ELRDYFDTFEERV
+397 ELRDYFDDFQERV
-410 QRGGNRY
+410 QQGGNRC

-423 FRTYLIDAPELEP
+423 FRAYLIDAPELEP
-436 RPEEPYSLDLD
+436 KPEEPYSLDLD
-447 QEESLLDDILM
+447 QEESLLDVVLM

-466 PSGTPQFRWA
+466 SNGTPQFRWA
-476 NVHTTLKDIDTH
+476 NVRTTLKDIDTH

-563 FTGDSSLRRRVTH
+563 FTGDSSLRRKVTH

-674 MPFTNEDPEVNT
+674 MPFTNEDPEVNV

-699 EVFPNLFLVNWKVKG
+699 EVFPNLFLVNWKVKD

-882 NPQDEFVYTDLSEQF
+882 NPQDEFVYTDLSQQF
-897 PGYQYSFGKSTYRG
+897 SGYQYSFGKSTYRG

-940 TSIECLNLFGNRYT
+940 TSIECLNLFGDRYT

-962 ARVAIKHHDDESAR
+962 ARVAIKHHDDETAR

-983 VPFLEEGVDY
+983 APFLEEGVDY

-1013 KFDNPFKD
+1013 KFANPFKD

-1069 EKVMEFGKKYGYTF
+1069 EKVMEFGRKYGYTF

-1143 ALYLNNGSEENPEM
+1143 ALYLNNGTEENPEM

-1169 NRGGGIL
+1169 NRGGGTL

-1196 QFEAFKNAHPE
+1196 QFESFKEAHPG

-1213 DWGYFEGLADTAK
+1213 DWSYFEGLAESAK
-1226 AAVSEYG
+1226 AAIGEYG

>member
-158 IIGSIVA
+158 LIGSIVA

-288 RRLIDISPTGDKLDI
+288 RRLIDISPTGDKLDVS
-303 GEYQTLMTQIRD
+303 EYQTLLTQIRD
-315 ELGRIAN
+315 ELGKIAN

-361 FKEDGQVTLNM
+361 FKEDDAVTLNM

-385 IPYPKSKHLFRE
+385 IPYPKSKYIFRE
-397 ELRDYFDTFEERV
+397 ELRDYFDDFQERV
-410 QRGGNRY
+410 RRGGNRF

-423 FRTYLIDAPELEP
+423 FRAYLIDAPELEP
-436 RPEEPYSLDLD
+436 KPEEPYSLDLD
-447 QEESLLDDILM
+447 QEESLLDDVLM
-458 ECPAQQAG
+458 ERPAQQAG
-466 PSGTPQFRWA
+466 ANGTPQFRWA
-476 NVHTTLKDIDTH
+476 NVRTTLKDINTH

-563 FTGDSSLRRRVTH
+563 FTGDSSLRRKVTH

-589 PLKERKVINK
+589 PLKEHKVINK

-674 MPFTNEDPEVNT
+674 MPFTNENPEVN
-686 IGFPSDELVFFDV
+686 IVGFPSDELVFFDV
-699 EVFPNLFLVNWKVKG
+699 EVFPNLFLVNWKVMG

-800 KWEIELGLHHQEL
+800 KWEIELGLHHREL

-841 EVFNHLHADW
+841 EVFKHLHADW

-882 NPQDEFVYTDLSEQF
+882 NPQDEFVYTDLSQQF

-930 ALLDV
+930 ALLDI

-940 TSIECLNLFGNRYT
+940 TSIECLNLFGDRYT

-1013 KFDNPFKD
+1013 KFANPFKD

-1196 QFEAFKNAHPE
+1196 QFEAFKEAHPD

-1213 DWGYFEGLADTAK
+1213 DWSYFEGLAESAK
-1226 AAVSEYG
+1226 AAVCEYG

>member
-66 HQKKLNGQLETV
+66 HQKKLNGQLDTV
-78 VKPLSNYSNGL
+78 VKTMSNYNTGL

-110 LIFADSKPRK
+110 LIFADSTPRK

-139 WGRLIG
+139 WGRLVG

-158 IIGSIVA
+158 LIGSIVA

-178 GPPGSGKSTVLNIL
+178 GPPGSGKSTILNIL

-215 ATSSLAKSSLVAID
+215 ATSSLGKSSLVAID

-237 ESNGLLNSIV
+237 ETNGLLNSVV

-258 VRRFPKRVNAILF
+258 VKRYPKRINALLF

-288 RRLIDISPTGDKLDI
+288 RRLIDISPTGETVGAD
-303 GEYQTLMTQIRD
+303 EYQTLMTQIRD
-315 ELGRIAN
+315 EFGKIAN
-322 HCLEVYRSLG
+322 HCLGVYRSLG
-332 KHYYDGYRPQEM
+332 KHYYDAYKPQDM
-344 MMNTNVVFNFVA
+344 MLRTNVLYNFVE
-356 ENYLQ
+356 ENYLL
-361 FKEDGQVTLNM
+361 FKTEEYIPLSM
-372 AYKMYKEYCAESN
+372 AYKLYKEYCEESN
-385 IPYPKSKHLFRE
+385 IPYPKSRYIFRE
-397 ELRDYFDTFEERV
+397 ELKDYFDNFEERRRV
-410 QRGGNRY
+410 EGDRP
-417 RSLYSG
+417 RSVYSG
-423 FRTYLIDAPELEP
+423 FKHYLLDSPQLDAS
-436 RPEEPYSLDLD
+436 PEEPYSIDLD
-447 QEESLLDDILM
+447 QEESILDEVLM

-476 NVHTTLKDIDTH
+476 NVRTTLKDIDTH

-543 YDGDPTELARLYDED
+543 YNGDPTELARLYDED

-563 FTGDSSLRRRVTH
+563 FTGDSSLRRKVTH

-657 AMNSTHQAD
+657 AMNSSHQAD

-857 AQLSGLTPNDTTNKH
+857 AKLSGLTPNDTTNKH

-940 TSIECLNLFGNRYT
+940 TSIECLNLFGDRYT

-983 VPFLEEGVDY
+983 ATFLEEGVDY

-1013 KFDNPFKD
+1013 KFANPFKD

-1196 QFEAFKNAHPE
+1196 QFEAFKNSHPE

-1213 DWGYFEGLADTAK
+1213 DWSYFEGLTDTAK

>member
-139 WGRLIG
+139 WGRLVG

-288 RRLIDISPTGDKLDI
+288 RRLIDITPTGDKLDI

-315 ELGRIAN
+315 ELGQIAN

-361 FKEDGQVTLNM
+361 FKEDDAVTLNM

-397 ELRDYFDTFEERV
+397 ELRDYFDDFQDRV

-423 FRTYLIDAPELEP
+423 FRAYLIDAPKLEAS
-436 RPEEPYSLDLD
+436 PEEPYSLDLD
-447 QEESLLDDILM
+447 QEESLIDEVLM

-476 NVHTTLKDIDTH
+476 NVRTHLKDIDTH
-488 EVHYVKVPENHIV
+488 EVHYVKVPENHII

-563 FTGDSSLRRRVTH
+563 FTGDSSLRRKVAH
-576 CNNIPVAHISEGL
+576 CNNIPVAHISKGL
-589 PLKERKVINK
+589 PLKDRKVINK

-722 NPTPEEIEALCEMR
+722 NPTPEEIESLCEMR

-882 NPQDEFVYTDLSEQF
+882 NPQDEFVYTDLSQQF

-940 TSIECLNLFGNRYT
+940 TSIECLNLFGDRYT

-983 VPFLEEGVDY
+983 APFLEEGVDY

-1013 KFDNPFKD
+1013 KFANPFKD

-1213 DWGYFEGLADTAK
+1213 DWSYFEGLADTAK

>member
-127 LPYSLEDGTPDA
+127 LPYSLEDGTPNA

-288 RRLIDISPTGDKLDI
+288 RRLIDITPTGDKLDI

-315 ELGRIAN
+315 ELGQIAN
-322 HCLEVYRSLG
+322 NCLEVYRSLG

-361 FKEDGQVTLNM
+361 FKEDDAVTLNM

-397 ELRDYFDTFEERV
+397 ELRDYFDDFQDRV

-423 FRTYLIDAPELEP
+423 FRAYLIDAPELEP
-436 RPEEPYSLDLD
+436 KPEEPYSLDLD
-447 QEESLLDDILM
+447 QEESILDEVLM

-476 NVHTTLKDIDTH
+476 NVRTHLKDINTH

-563 FTGDSSLRRRVTH
+563 FTGDSSLRRKVTH

-674 MPFTNEDPEVNT
+674 MPFTNEDPEVNV

-857 AQLSGLTPNDTTNKH
+857 AKLSGLTPNDTTNKH

-882 NPQDEFVYTDLSEQF
+882 NPQDEFVYTDLSERF
-897 PGYQYSFGKSTYRG
+897 PGYRYSFGKSTYRG

-940 TSIECLNLFGNRYT
+940 TSIECLNLFGDRYT

-962 ARVAIKHHDDESAR
+962 ARVAIKHHDDDTAR
-976 ALLDGAL
+976 KLLDGAL
-983 VPFLEEGVDY
+983 SPFLDEGVDY

-1013 KFDNPFKD
+1013 KFANPFKD

-1061 PRATPEII
+1061 PRATTEII

-1196 QFEAFKNAHPE
+1196 QFEAFKNAHPD

>member
-101 DNGQELNSK
+101 DNGQELNAK

-237 ESNGLLNSIV
+237 ESNGLLNSAV

-303 GEYQTLMTQIRD
+303 SEYQTLMTQIRD
-315 ELGRIAN
+315 ELGKIAN
-322 HCLEVYRSLG
+322 HCLGVYRSLG

-344 MMNTNVVFNFVA
+344 IMNTNVVFNFVS

-361 FKEDGQVTLNM
+361 FKEEDQVTLNM

-397 ELRDYFDTFEERV
+397 EFRDYFDNFQERV
-410 QRGGNRY
+410 RQGGNRY

-423 FRTYLIDAPELEP
+423 FRAYLIDAPELEAS
-436 RPEEPYSLDLD
+436 PEEPYSLDLD
-447 QEESLLDDILM
+447 QGESLLDEQLM

-466 PSGTPQFRWA
+466 PNGTPRFRWA
-476 NVHTTLKDIDTH
+476 NVRTTLKDIDTH

-501 IDFDIKTDG
+501 IDFDIKVDG

-563 FTGDSSLRRRVTH
+563 FTGDSSLRRKVSH

-632 KILRDAQ
+632 KILQDAQ

-674 MPFTNEDPEVNT
+674 MPFTNEDPEVNI

-940 TSIECLNLFGNRYT
+940 TSIECLNLFGDRYT

-983 VPFLEEGVDY
+983 APFLEEGVDY

-1213 DWGYFEGLADTAK
+1213 DWSYFEGLAESAK
-1226 AAVSEYG
+1226 AAVGEYG

>member
-139 WGRLIG
+139 WGRLVG

-303 GEYQTLMTQIRD
+303 SEYQTLMTQIRD
-315 ELGRIAN
+315 ELGKIAN

-361 FKEDGQVTLNM
+361 FKEDDAVTLNM

-410 QRGGNRY
+410 RRGGNRY

-423 FRTYLIDAPELEP
+423 FRAYLIDAPELEP
-436 RPEEPYSLDLD
+436 KPEEPYSLDLD
-447 QEESLLDDILM
+447 QEESLLDEQLM

-466 PSGTPQFRWA
+466 ANGTPQFRWA
-476 NVHTTLKDIDTH
+476 NVRTTLKDIDTH

-536 GIHLHYI
+536 GVHLHYI

-563 FTGDSSLRRRVTH
+563 FTGDSSLRRKVTH

-599 TTMANEKKLRDLIER
+599 TTMTNEKKLRDLIER

-699 EVFPNLFLVNWKVKG
+699 EVFPNLFLVNWKVKD

-857 AQLSGLTPNDTTNKH
+857 AKLSGLTPNDTTNKH

-882 NPQDEFVYTDLSEQF
+882 NPQDEFVYTDLSQQF

-930 ALLDV
+930 ALLDI

-940 TSIECLNLFGNRYT
+940 TSIECLNLFGDRYT

-983 VPFLEEGVDY
+983 APFLEEGVDY
-993 EALAFAL
+993 EALTFAL

-1013 KFDNPFKD
+1013 KFANPFKD

-1169 NRGGGIL
+1169 NSGGGIL

-1196 QFEAFKNAHPE
+1196 QFEAFKNAHSE

-1213 DWGYFEGLADTAK
+1213 DWSYFEGLADTAK
-1226 AAVSEYG
+1226 AAVCEYG

>member
-139 WGRLIG
+139 WGRLVE

-303 GEYQTLMTQIRD
+303 SEYQTLMTQIRD
-315 ELGRIAN
+315 ELGKIAN

-361 FKEDGQVTLNM
+361 FKEDDVVTLNM
-372 AYKMYKEYCAESN
+372 AYKMYKEYCADSN
-385 IPYPKSKHLFRE
+385 IPYPKSRHIFRE
-397 ELRDYFDTFEERV
+397 ELRDYFEDFQERV
-410 QRGGNRY
+410 QQGGNRY

-423 FRTYLIDAPELEP
+423 FRYYLIDAPELEAK
-436 RPEEPYSLDLD
+436 PEEPYSLDLD
-447 QEESLLDDILM
+447 QEESLLDDVLM

-466 PSGTPQFRWA
+466 ANGTPQFRWA
-476 NVHTTLKDIDTH
+476 NVRTTLKDIDTH

-563 FTGDSSLRRRVTH
+563 FHGDSSLRRKVTH

-589 PLKERKVINK
+589 PLKARKVINK

-857 AQLSGLTPNDTTNKH
+857 AKLSGLTPNDTTNKH

-882 NPQDEFVYTDLSEQF
+882 NPQDEFVYTDLSQQF
-897 PGYQYSFGKSTYRG
+897 PGYQYSFGKSIYRG

-940 TSIECLNLFGNRYT
+940 TSIECLNLFGDRYT

-983 VPFLEEGVDY
+983 APFLEEGVDY

-1013 KFDNPFKD
+1013 KFTNPFKD

>member
-127 LPYSLEDGTPDA
+127 LPYSLEDGAPDA

-288 RRLIDISPTGDKLDI
+288 RRLIDITPTGDKLDI

-315 ELGRIAN
+315 ELGQIAN

-361 FKEDGQVTLNM
+361 FKEDDAVTLNM

-397 ELRDYFDTFEERV
+397 ELRDYFDDFQDRV

-423 FRTYLIDAPELEP
+423 FRAYLIDAPELEAS
-436 RPEEPYSLDLD
+436 PEEPYSLDLD
-447 QEESLLDDILM
+447 QEESLLDEVLM

-476 NVHTTLKDIDTH
+476 NVRTHLKDIDTH

-563 FTGDSSLRRRVTH
+563 FTGDSSLRRKVAH

-666 AAIKTVME
+666 AAIKTVMG
-674 MPFTNEDPEVNT
+674 MPFTNEDPEVN
-686 IGFPSDELVFFDV
+686 IVGFPSDELVFFDV

-882 NPQDEFVYTDLSEQF
+882 NPQDEFVYTDLSQQF

-940 TSIECLNLFGNRYT
+940 TSIECLNLFGDRYT

-962 ARVAIKHHDDESAR
+962 ARVAIKHHDDKSAR

-983 VPFLEEGVDY
+983 APFLEEGVDY

-1013 KFDNPFKD
+1013 KFANPFKD

-1143 ALYLNNGSEENPEM
+1143 VLYLNNGSEENPEM

-1196 QFEAFKNAHPE
+1196 QFEAFKNAHPD

-1226 AAVSEYG
+1226 AAVCEYG

>member
-127 LPYSLEDGTPDA
+127 LPYSLEDGIPDA
-139 WGRLIG
+139 WGRLVG

-158 IIGSIVA
+158 LIGSIVA

-178 GPPGSGKSTVLNIL
+178 GPPGSGKSTILNIL

-288 RRLIDISPTGDKLDI
+288 RRLIDISPTGDKLDVS
-303 GEYQTLMTQIRD
+303 EYQTLMTQIRG

-322 HCLEVYRSLG
+322 RCLEVYRSLG

-361 FKEDGQVTLNM
+361 FKEDDQVTLNM

-397 ELRDYFDTFEERV
+397 ELRDYFDDFQERV
-410 QRGGNRY
+410 RQGGNRY

-436 RPEEPYSLDLD
+436 KPEEPYSLDLD
-447 QEESLLDDILM
+447 QEESLLDEQLM

-466 PSGTPQFRWA
+466 PNGTPQFRWA
-476 NVHTTLKDIDTH
+476 NVRTTLKDINTH

-563 FTGDSSLRRRVTH
+563 FTGDSSLRRKVTH

-674 MPFTNEDPEVNT
+674 MPFTNDDPEVNT

-722 NPTPEEIEALCEMR
+722 NPAPEEIEALCEMR

-857 AQLSGLTPNDTTNKH
+857 AKLSGLTPNDTTNKH

-897 PGYQYSFGKSTYRG
+897 PGYKYSFGKSTYRG

-940 TSIECLNLFGNRYT
+940 TSIECLNLFGDRYT

-983 VPFLEEGVDY
+983 APFLEEGVDY

-1013 KFDNPFKD
+1013 KFANPFKD

-1213 DWGYFEGLADTAK
+1213 DWGYFEGLADAAK
-1226 AAVSEYG
+1226 AAVGEYG

-1239 LGA
+1239 LGV

>member
-33 QGRDFQAIWDEEKG
+33 QGRDFQAIWDESRG

-57 TFVDRSLFE
+57 TLVDRDLFE
-66 HQKKLNGQLETV
+66 HQKNHKGQIETV
-78 VKPLSNYSNGL
+78 VKTMSNYNTGL

-110 LIFADSKPRK
+110 LIFADSTPRK

-127 LPYSLEDGTPDA
+127 LPYSLEDGAPESWD
-139 WGRLIG
+139 RLIG
-145 VLYDEDARRKLEW
+145 VLYAEDDRRKLEW
-158 IIGSIVA
+158 LIGSIVA

-178 GPPGSGKSTVLNIL
+178 GPPGSGKSTVLNLL

-203 DAGALGSKSDQF
+203 DAGALGSKTDQF
-215 ATSSLAKSSLVAID
+215 STSTLAKSSLVAID

-237 ESNGLLNSIV
+237 ESNGLLNSVV
-247 AHETI
+247 AHETV

-258 VRRFPKRVNAILF
+258 VKRYPKRINAILF

-288 RRLIDISPTGDKLDI
+288 RRLIDISPTGHKLDI
-303 GEYQTLMTQIRD
+303 GEYQTLMTQVLD
-315 ELGRIAN
+315 ELGKIAN
-322 HCLEVYRSLG
+322 HCLGVYRSLG
-332 KHYYDGYRPQEM
+332 RHYYDAYKPQDM
-344 MMNTNVVFNFVA
+344 MMKTNVLYNFVE
-356 ENYLQ
+356 ENYLL
-361 FKEDGQVTLNM
+361 FKEEEYISLTM
-372 AYKMYKEYCAESN
+372 AYKLYKEYCSESN
-385 IPYPKSKHLFRE
+385 IPYTKSRYQFRE
-397 ELRDYFDTFEERV
+397 ELKDYFDHFDERR
-410 QRGGNRY
+410 QLGGDRLRNV
-417 RSLYSG
+417 YSG
-423 FRTYLIDAPELEP
+423 FRHHLLDPAELKASPEK
-436 RPEEPYSLDLD
+436 PYSLDLD
-447 QEESLLDDILM
+447 HSESLLDGILM

-466 PSGTPQFRWA
+466 PGGTPQFRWA
-476 NVHTTLKDIDTH
+476 NVRTSLKDIDTH
-488 EVHYVKVPENHIV
+488 ETHYVKVPENHIV
-501 IDFDIKTDG
+501 IDFDIKVDG
-510 KKDLNRNLQE
+510 EKSLTRNLEE
-520 ASKWPPT
+520 ASKWAPT
-527 YAETSQGGN
+527 YAEVSQGGN
-536 GIHLHYI
+536 GVHLHYL
-543 YDGDPTELARLYDED
+543 YDGDPTQLARLYDED

-563 FTGDSSLRRRVTH
+563 FTGDSSLRRRVSH
-576 CNNIPVAHISEGL
+576 CNNISVAHISEGL
-589 PLKERKVINK
+589 PLKEQKVINK
-599 TTMANEKKLRDLIER
+599 TTMANEKKVRDLIER

-625 PSIDFIA
+625 PSVDFIA
-632 KILRDAQ
+632 KILRDAK
-639 DQNMI
+639 DQGMV

-657 AMNSTHQAD
+657 AMSSSHQSE
-666 AAIKTVME
+666 AAIKTVLE
-674 MPFTNEDPEVNT
+674 MPFTNEDPEEKVV
-686 IGFPSDELVFFDV
+686 GFPTGDLVFFDC

-714 NPVVHRMI
+714 KPEVHRMI
-722 NPTPEEIEALCEMR
+722 NPSPEDIEALCEMR
-736 LIGFNCR
+736 LVGFNCR

-759 AKLYDLSKRIIENS
+759 AKLYDLSQRIIKNS

-841 EVFNHLHADW
+841 AVFDHLYADW

-857 AQLSGLTPNDTTNKH
+857 AELSGLTPNDTTNKH

-882 NPQDEFVYTDLSEQF
+882 NPQSEFVYTDLSEQF

-911 EEVGEGGYVYAEE
+911 EEVGEGGYVYGEE
-924 GIYVDV
+924 GIHVDV

-940 TSIECLNLFGNRYT
+940 TSIECLNLFGDRYT
-954 KRFSEIKQ
+954 KRFSEIKR
-962 ARVAIKHHDDESAR
+962 ARVAIKHRDAELAGR
-976 ALLDGAL
+976 LLDGAL
-983 VPFLEEGVDY
+983 KKFLEGDVDY
-993 EALAFAL
+993 DALAFAL

-1013 KFDNPFKD
+1013 KFANPFKD

-1069 EKVMEFGKKYGYTF
+1069 QKVMDFGAKYGYTF

-1097 AVYVDYCD
+1097 AVYVDYED
-1105 GHWSAT
+1105 GKWSAT

-1125 SKEELDIKDVA
+1125 SKEELEIKDVA

-1143 ALYLNNGSEENPEM
+1143 ALYLNNGSEEEPEM

-1176 LREKDGNYHAASGST
+1176 LREKDGAFHAASGST
-1191 GYRWV
+1191 GHRWV
-1196 QFEAFKNAHPE
+1196 QFESFKEAHQE
-1207 DWKEWV
+1207 DWKEYV
-1213 DWGYFEGLADTAK
+1213 DWGYFEGLAESAK
-1226 AAVSEYG
+1226 AAISEYG

>member
-33 QGRDFQAIWDEEKG
+33 QGRDFQAIWDESRG

-57 TFVDRSLFE
+57 TLVDRDLFE
-66 HQKKLNGQLETV
+66 HQKNHKGQIETV
-78 VKPLSNYSNGL
+78 VKTMSNYNTGL

-101 DNGQELNSK
+101 NNGQELNSK
-110 LIFADSKPRK
+110 LIFADSTPRK

-127 LPYSLEDGTPDA
+127 LPYSLEDGTPECWD
-139 WGRLIG
+139 RLVG
-145 VLYDEDARRKLEW
+145 VLYAEDDRRKLEW
-158 IIGSIVA
+158 LIGSIVA

-178 GPPGSGKSTVLNIL
+178 GPPGSGKSTVLNLL

-215 ATSSLAKSSLVAID
+215 STSSLAKSSLVAID

-237 ESNGLLNSIV
+237 ESNGLLNSVV
-247 AHETI
+247 AHETV

-258 VRRFPKRVNAILF
+258 VKRYPKRINAILF

-288 RRLIDISPTGDKLDI
+288 RRLIDISPTGNKLDI
-303 GEYQTLMTQIRD
+303 GEYQTLMTQVRD
-315 ELGRIAN
+315 ELGKIAN
-322 HCLEVYRSLG
+322 HCLGVYRSLG
-332 KHYYDGYRPQEM
+332 KHYYDAYKPQNM
-344 MMNTNVVFNFVA
+344 MMKTNVLYNFVE
-356 ENYLQ
+356 ENYLL
-361 FKEDGQVTLNM
+361 FKEEEYISLTM
-372 AYKMYKEYCAESN
+372 AYKLYKEYCSESN
-385 IPYPKSKHLFRE
+385 IPYTKSRYQFRE
-397 ELRDYFDTFEERV
+397 ELKDYFDHFDERR
-410 QRGGNRY
+410 QLGGDRLRNV
-417 RSLYSG
+417 YSG
-423 FRTYLIDAPELEP
+423 FRHHLLDPAELEAS
-436 RPEEPYSLDLD
+436 PEKPYSLDLD
-447 QEESLLDDILM
+447 NSESLLDRVLM
-458 ECPAQQAG
+458 ECPAQQAA
-466 PSGTPQFRWA
+466 PSGTPKFRWA
-476 NVHTTLKDIDTH
+476 NVRTTLKDIDTH
-488 EVHYVKVPENHIV
+488 ETHYVKIPENHIV
-501 IDFDIKTDG
+501 IDFDIKIDG
-510 KKDLNRNLQE
+510 EKCLTRNLEE

-527 YAETSQGGN
+527 YAEVSQGGN
-536 GIHLHYI
+536 GVHLHYL
-543 YDGDPTELARLYDED
+543 YDGDPTRLARLYDED

-563 FTGDSSLRRRVTH
+563 FTGDSSLRRRVSH
-576 CNNIPVAHISEGL
+576 CNDIPVAHISEGL
-589 PLKERKVINK
+589 PLKEQKVINK
-599 TTMANEKKLRDLIER
+599 TTMANEKKVRDLIER

-625 PSIDFIA
+625 PSVDFIA
-632 KILRDAQ
+632 KILRDAK
-639 DQNMI
+639 DQGMI

-657 AMNSTHQAD
+657 AMSSSHQSE
-666 AAIKTVME
+666 AAIKTVLE
-674 MPFTNEDPEVNT
+674 MPFTNEDPEEKVV
-686 IGFPSDELVFFDV
+686 GFPTGDLVFFDC

-714 NPVVHRMI
+714 KPEVHRMI
-722 NPTPEEIEALCEMR
+722 NPSPEDIEALCEMR
-736 LIGFNCR
+736 LVGFNCR

-759 AKLYDLSKRIIENS
+759 AKLYDLSQRIIKNS

-820 VPEERWEEVAEYCDN
+820 VPEDRWEEVAEYCDN

-841 EVFNHLHADW
+841 AVFDHLYADW

-857 AQLSGLTPNDTTNKH
+857 AELSGLTPNDTTNKH

-882 NPQDEFVYTDLSEQF
+882 NPQSEFVYTDLSKQF

-911 EEVGEGGYVYAEE
+911 EEVGEGGYVYGEE
-924 GIYVDV
+924 GIHVDV

-940 TSIECLNLFGNRYT
+940 TSIECLNLFGDRYT

-962 ARVAIKHHDDESAR
+962 ARVAIKHRDAELAGR
-976 ALLDGAL
+976 LLDGAL
-983 VPFLEEGVDY
+983 KKFLTEGVDY
-993 EALAFAL
+993 DALAFAL

-1013 KFDNPFKD
+1013 KFANPFKD

-1069 EKVMEFGKKYGYTF
+1069 QKVMEFGKKYGYTF

-1097 AVYVDYCD
+1097 AVYVDYEN
-1105 GHWSAT
+1105 GKWSAT

-1125 SKEELDIKDVA
+1125 SKEELEVKDVA

-1143 ALYLNNGSEENPEM
+1143 ALYLNNGSEEEPEM

-1176 LREKDGNYHAASGST
+1176 LREKDGAFHAASGST
-1191 GYRWV
+1191 GHRWV
-1196 QFEAFKNAHPE
+1196 QFESFKEAHPE
-1207 DWKEWV
+1207 DWKEYV
-1213 DWGYFEGLADTAK
+1213 DWGYFEGLAESAK
-1226 AAVSEYG
+1226 AAISEYG

>member
-24 VGRSRDILI
+24 VGRSRDILV
-33 QGRDFQAIWDEEKG
+33 QGRDFQAIWNEEKG

-57 TFVDRSLFE
+57 TLVDQDLFNY
-66 HQKKLNGQLETV
+66 QKKHNSQLETV
-78 VKPLSNYSNGL
+78 VKTLSNYSTGL
-89 WTSFQTWKSRLP
+89 WTTFQTWMSRLP

-110 LIFADSKPRK
+110 LIFADTKSRK

-127 LPYSLEDGTPDA
+127 LSYSLESGTPESWD
-139 WGRLIG
+139 RLIG
-145 VLYDEDARRKLEW
+145 VLYSEADRQKLEW
-158 IIGSIVA
+158 LIGSIVA

-192 ELLFQ
+192 ESLFQ

-203 DAGALGSKSDQF
+203 DAGALGSRSDQF
-215 ATSSLAKSSLVAID
+215 STSSLAKSSLVAID

-237 ESNGLLNSIV
+237 ESNGLLNSAV

-258 VRRFPKRVNAILF
+258 VKRYPKRVDAILF

-276 PVKITDSKSGII
+276 PVKITDSKSGLI
-288 RRLIDISPTGDKLDI
+288 RRLIDISPTGDTVDPS
-303 GEYQTLMTQIRD
+303 EYQTLMTKIRD
-315 ELGRIAN
+315 ELGKIAN

-332 KHYYDGYRPQEM
+332 KHYYDAYTPQNM
-344 MMNTNVVFNFVA
+344 MLKTNVLYNFVE

-361 FKEDGQVTLNM
+361 FKSENQVTLAM
-372 AYKMYKEYCAESN
+372 AYKLYKEYCSEGN
-385 IPYPKSKHLFRE
+385 IPYPKSRYVFRE
-397 ELRDYFDTFEERV
+397 ELKDYFDEFHSRMRTGDDRLRNV
-410 QRGGNRY
+410 Y
-417 RSLYSG
+417 TG
-423 FRTYLIDAPELEP
+423 FRVSLFDPAELEP
-436 RPEEPYSLDLD
+436 APEEPYSLALD
-447 QEESLLDDILM
+447 CEESLLDEVLA
-458 ECPAQQAG
+458 ECPAQSASEG
-466 PSGTPQFRWA
+466 GTPQYRWV
-476 NVHTTLKDIDTH
+476 NVKTKLKDIDTS

-501 IDFDIKTDG
+501 IDFDIKQEG
-510 KKDLNRNLQE
+510 RKDLNRNLQA
-520 ASKWPPT
+520 ASEWPPT

-536 GIHLHYI
+536 GVHLHYI
-543 YDGDPTELARLYDED
+543 YDGDPSELARLYDED

-563 FTGDSSLRRRVTH
+563 FTGDSSLRRKVSH

-599 TTMANEKKLRDLIER
+599 TTMANEKKVRELIER

-632 KILRDAQ
+632 KILRDAKEQ
-639 DQNMI
+639 GMV

-657 AMNSTHQAD
+657 AMTSTHQAE
-666 AAIKTVME
+666 AAIKVVME
-674 MPFTNEDPEVNT
+674 MPFTNEDPDEKVV
-686 IGFPSDELVFFDV
+686 GFPTGELVFFDC

-736 LIGFNCR
+736 LVGFNCR

-759 AKLYDLSKRIIENS
+759 AKLFELSERIIKNS

-782 NLSYTDVYDFA
+782 NLSYADVYDFA

-841 EVFNHLHADW
+841 EVFDHLHADW

-857 AQLSGLTPNDTTNKH
+857 AKLSGLTPNDTTNKH
-872 SQFII
+872 SQHII

-882 NPQDEFVYTDLSEQF
+882 NPQNDFVYTDLSQQF
-897 PGYQYSFGKSTYRG
+897 PGYQFAYGKSTYRG

-930 ALLDV
+930 ALLDI

-940 TSIECLNLFGNRYT
+940 TSIECLNLFGDRYT

-962 ARVAIKHHDDESAR
+962 ARVAIKHHDDATAR
-976 ALLDGAL
+976 SLLDGAL
-983 VPFLEEGVDY
+983 APFLDEGVDY

-1013 KFDNPFKD
+1013 KFSNPFKD

-1105 GHWSAT
+1105 GKWGAT

-1125 SKEELDIKDVA
+1125 SKEGLEIGDVA

-1143 ALYLNNGSEENPEM
+1143 ALYLNNGTEDNPEM

-1176 LREKDGNYHAASGST
+1176 LREKDGNYHAATGST
-1191 GYRWV
+1191 GHRWV
-1196 QFEAFKNAHPE
+1196 QFESFKEAHPD

-1213 DWGYFEGLADTAK
+1213 DWSYFEGLADDAK
-1226 AAVSEYG
+1226 AAIGEYG

>member
-139 WGRLIG
+139 WGRLVG

-288 RRLIDISPTGDKLDI
+288 RRLIDITPTGDKLDI

-315 ELGRIAN
+315 ELGKIAN
-322 HCLEVYRSLG
+322 HCLEVYRSFG

-344 MMNTNVVFNFVA
+344 MMNTNVVFNFVS

-361 FKEDGQVTLNM
+361 FKEDDQVTLNM

-397 ELRDYFDTFEERV
+397 EFRDYFDEFNERV
-410 QRGGNRY
+410 RQGGNRY

-423 FRTYLIDAPELEP
+423 FRAYLIDTPELEP
-436 RPEEPYSLDLD
+436 QPEEPYSLDLD
-447 QEESLLDDILM
+447 QEESLLDEVLM

-476 NVHTTLKDIDTH
+476 NVRTHLKDIDTH

-563 FTGDSSLRRRVTH
+563 FTGDSSLRRKVTH

-599 TTMANEKKLRDLIER
+599 TIMANEKKLRDLIER

-674 MPFTNEDPEVNT
+674 MPFTNEDPEVNI

-857 AQLSGLTPNDTTNKH
+857 AKLSGLTPNDTTNKH

-882 NPQDEFVYTDLSEQF
+882 NPQDEFVYTDLSQQF

-940 TSIECLNLFGNRYT
+940 TSIECLNLFGDRYT

-962 ARVAIKHHDDESAR
+962 ARVAIKHHDDESSR

-983 VPFLEEGVDY
+983 APFLEEGVDY

-1013 KFDNPFKD
+1013 KFANPFKD

-1143 ALYLNNGSEENPEM
+1143 ALYLNNGTEENPEM

-1226 AAVSEYG
+1226 AAVCEYG

>member
-33 QGRDFQAIWDEEKG
+33 RGRDFQAIWDESRG

-57 TFVDRSLFE
+57 TLVDRDLFE
-66 HQKKLNGQLETV
+66 HQKNHKGQIETV
-78 VKPLSNYSNGL
+78 VKTMSNYNTGL

-127 LPYSLEDGTPDA
+127 LTYSLEEGNPESWD
-139 WGRLIG
+139 RLIG
-145 VLYDEDARRKLEW
+145 VLYAEDDRRKLEW
-158 IIGSIVA
+158 LIGSIIA

-215 ATSSLAKSSLVAID
+215 ATSSLGKSSLVAID

-258 VRRFPKRVNAILF
+258 VRRYPKRINAILF
-271 IGTNK
+271 VGTNK

-288 RRLIDISPTGDKLDI
+288 RRLIDISPTGNKLDVS
-303 GEYQTLMTQIRD
+303 EYQTLMTQVRD
-315 ELGRIAN
+315 ELGKVAN
-322 HCLEVYRSLG
+322 HCLGVYRSLG
-332 KHYYDGYRPQEM
+332 KHYYDAYKPQDM
-344 MMNTNVVFNFVA
+344 MMKTNVLYNFVE
-356 ENYLQ
+356 ENYLL
-361 FKEDGQVTLNM
+361 FKEEEYISLTM
-372 AYKMYKEYCAESN
+372 AYKLYKEYCDESN
-385 IPYPKSKHLFRE
+385 IPYPKSRYLFRE
-397 ELRDYFDTFEERV
+397 ELKDYFDHFSERV
-410 QRGGNRY
+410 RAGDDRLRNVY
-417 RSLYSG
+417 HG
-423 FRTYLIDAPELEP
+423 FRSHLLDAPELEAS
-436 RPEEPYSLDLD
+436 PEKPYSLDLD
-447 QEESLLDDILM
+447 HSESLLDGVLM

-466 PSGTPQFRWA
+466 PSGTPQYRWA
-476 NVHTTLKDIDTH
+476 NVRTTLKDVDTH
-488 EVHYVKVPENHIV
+488 ETHYVKVPENHIV
-501 IDFDIKTDG
+501 IDFDIKVDG
-510 KKDLNRNLQE
+510 EKSLTRNLEE

-527 YAETSQGGN
+527 YAEVSQGGN
-536 GIHLHYI
+536 GVHLHYF
-543 YDGDPTELARLYDED
+543 YDGDPTQLARLYDED

-563 FTGDSSLRRRVTH
+563 FTGDSSLRRRVSH

-589 PLKERKVINK
+589 PLKEQKVINK
-599 TTMANEKKLRDLIER
+599 TTMTNEKKVRDLIER

-625 PSIDFIA
+625 PSVDFIA
-632 KILRDAQ
+632 KILRDAK
-639 DQNMI
+639 DQGMV

-657 AMNSTHQAD
+657 AMSSSHQSE
-666 AAIKTVME
+666 AAIKTVLE
-674 MPFTNEDPEVNT
+674 MPFTNEDPEEKVV
-686 IGFPSDELVFFDV
+686 GFPTGDLVFFDC
-699 EVFPNLFLVNWKVKG
+699 EVFPNLFIVNWKVKG
-714 NPVVHRMI
+714 KPEVHRMI
-722 NPTPEEIEALCEMR
+722 NPSPEDIEALCEMR
-736 LIGFNCR
+736 LVGFNCR

-759 AKLYDLSKRIIENS
+759 AKLYDLSQRIIKNS

-841 EVFNHLHADW
+841 AVFDHLYADW

-857 AQLSGLTPNDTTNKH
+857 AELSGLTPNDTTNKH

-882 NPQDEFVYTDLSEQF
+882 NPQSEFVYTDLSEQF

-911 EEVGEGGYVYAEE
+911 EEVGEGGYVYGEE
-924 GIYVDV
+924 GIHVNV

-940 TSIECLNLFGNRYT
+940 TSIECLNLFGDRYT

-962 ARVAIKHHDDESAR
+962 ARVAIKHRDAELAGR
-976 ALLDGAL
+976 LLDGAL
-983 VPFLEEGVDY
+983 KKFLDEGVDY
-993 EALAFAL
+993 DALAFAL

-1013 KFDNPFKD
+1013 KFANPFKD

-1069 EKVMEFGKKYGYTF
+1069 QKVMDFGKKYGYTF

-1097 AVYVDYCD
+1097 AVYVDYED
-1105 GHWSAT
+1105 GKWSAT

-1125 SKEELDIKDVA
+1125 SKEGLEIKDVA

-1143 ALYLNNGSEENPEM
+1143 ALYLNNGSEEEPEM

-1176 LREKDGNYHAASGST
+1176 LREKDGAFHAASGST
-1191 GYRWV
+1191 GHRWV
-1196 QFEAFKNAHPE
+1196 QFESFKEAHPE
-1207 DWKEWV
+1207 DWKEYV
-1213 DWGYFEGLADTAK
+1213 DWGYFEGLAESAK
-1226 AAVSEYG
+1226 AAIGEYG